1 MKMKSRLATL
11 LVILAT
17 TGPLLSA
24 TEVERLRALCAEQE
38 MQIRQLELK
47 ISRLTDTP
55 PPARTEA
62 STVSA
67 PQAPAGATY
76 TVKSGDSIERIA
88 RKSGVSVA
96 SLSKLNGLT
105 AASIIHPGQTIKLPG
120 STAAAATT
128 PENSPTATETRKHTV
143 QSGETYYKISM
154 KYGVSVDDLI
164 AANPRVNPRA
174 LRVGQKVNV
183 SKPVNEVT
191 KKTTSTPTPTPSFSS
206 PPSISISNSPAPAP
220 KPRASDRPIRI
231 DKEIT
236 YGQFAK
242 NHNTTTSR
250 LDDLNGLEL
259 DPSTVLAQSSEL
271 YIPAQP

>member
-62 STVSA
+62 ATVSA

-128 PENSPTATETRKHTV
+128 PENSPAATKKRKHTV

-183 SKPVNEVT
+183 SKPVKEAT
-191 KKTTSTPTPTPSFSS
+191 KKTTSAPTPAPSFSS
-206 PPSISISNSPAPAP
+206 PPLIPISNSPAPVQ
-220 KPRASDRPIRI
+220 KPRTSDRPIRI
-231 DKEIT
+231 NKEIT

-259 DPSTVLAQSSEL
+259 DPSTVLAQGSEL

>member
-105 AASIIHPGQTIKLPG
+105 AASIILPGQTIKLPG

-128 PENSPTATETRKHTV
+128 PENSPTATATRKHTV

-183 SKPVNEVT
+183 SKPVNQVT
-191 KKTTSTPTPTPSFSS
+191 KKTTSTPT
-206 PPSISISNSPAPAP
+206 PAP